1 MARPTNRREF
11 LQGKSALQA
20 AGEAV
25 EQLVENAPLEAG
37 GVGESYLTRVGR
49 RAMAC
54 QFEVA
59 LNTGQYPHGAAAAVA
74 TLDIVDRLEQQMTVY
89 RDDSEISE
97 LNAAAYDSPVEVE
110 ARLFDLL
117 SLGVRLYHDTRGAYD
132 LTAGPLSRAWGFYE
146 RAGRVP
152 STDELNAAMSRVG
165 SDKLDL
171 DPAHRTVRFRVPEME
186 INLGSI
192 GKGYALDRA
201 AEAML
206 EHGIE
211 HFLLHGGQSSVLA
224 RGSRGRFA
232 LADDANREG
241 WWIGIRHPLR
251 PNQRIAEVRV
261 LNRALATSGS
271 AVQFFLH
278 QGRRY
283 GHILDPRTGYPAEGS
298 LSTTVIAPTAAEAD
312 ALSTACYVL
321 GRDAALELCRVNS
334 QVGLIHLSP
343 GQQRDSMEVVT
354 GGIADEDLR
363 WI

>member
-1 MARPTNRREF
+1 MPRPTNRREF
-11 LQGKSALQA
+11 LQGKSALET
-20 AGEAV
+20 AGEVV
-25 EQLVENAPLEAG
+25 EQLVENAPLEPALA
-37 GVGESYLTRVGR
+37 GESYLTRVGR

-59 LNTGQYPHGAAAAVA
+59 LNTGQYPHGTAAAVA
-74 TLDIVDRLEQQMTVY
+74 ALDIVDRLEQQMTVF
-89 RDDSEISE
+89 RDDSDISE
-97 LNAAAYDSPVEVE
+97 LNAAAFAGPVEVE
-110 ARLFDLL
+110 PRLFEIL
-117 SLGVRLYHDTRGAYD
+117 SLGVRLFHDTQGAYD
-132 LTAGPLSRAWGFYE
+132 LTAGPLSRAWGFYR

-152 STDELNAAMSRVG
+152 SSDELREAMSRVG
-165 SDKLDL
+165 TDKLDL
-171 DPAHRTVRFRVPEME
+171 DPTQRTVRFRVPEME

-201 AEAML
+201 AEVML

-211 HFLLHGGQSSVLA
+211 HYLLHGGQSSVLA
-224 RGSRGRFA
+224 RGSRGRFSSPEA
-232 LADDANREG
+232 ASREG

-261 LNRALATSGS
+261 LNQALATSGS

-283 GHILDPRTGYPAEGS
+283 GHILDPRTGRPAEGT
-298 LSTTVIAPTAAEAD
+298 LSTTVVASTAAEAD

-321 GRDAALELCRVNS
+321 GREAALELCS
-334 QVGLIHLSP
+334 GYPEFGLIHILP
-343 GQQRDSMEVVT
+343 GRQTGSIEVVT
-354 GGIADEDLR
+354 SGIADEDLR